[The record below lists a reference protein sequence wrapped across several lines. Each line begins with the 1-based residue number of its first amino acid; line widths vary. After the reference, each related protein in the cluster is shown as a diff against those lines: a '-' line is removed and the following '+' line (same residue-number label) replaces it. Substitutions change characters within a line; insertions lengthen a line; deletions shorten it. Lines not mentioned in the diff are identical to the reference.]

1 MNSNYLARVRARL
14 LELYYLKIY
23 RRPFWI
29 KDRMG
34 LVYKR
39 ELTDNLYDYFLHHGY
54 NEVKEQLLINQLV
67 QTGDVAVDVGAN
79 IGVYTLQLAKLVGN
93 TGSVIAIEPESNN
106 VRRLK
111 ENLRHNHLQNV
122 RVITRPAYHKLT
134 KVRFNVFSQVQYGWH
149 TLGNPQIEYAG
160 ELAKPIKC
168 ITLSTT
174 TLDSIFTGTKKIPI
188 KLVKVDVEGAEL
200 DVLLGASTL
209 LKRRQIEYILF
220 EVSQIM
226 VDGMHHTN
234 LDIIKLLDRY
244 HYSCHL
250 IKADGTIGRK
260 ITRFSKTYDNYLAKK
275 I

>member
-1 MNSNYLARVRARL
+1 MKPTFLARARAKL

-23 RRPFWI
+23 RRGFWV

-39 ELTDNLYDYFLHHGY
+39 ELTDNLYDYFLHQGY

-67 QTGDVAVDVGAN
+67 QAGDVTVDVGAN
-79 IGVYTLQLAKLVGN
+79 IGVYTLQLAKLVGK
-93 TGSVIAIEPESNN
+93 TGSVIAIEPESHN
-106 VRRLK
+106 VRRLQ
-111 ENLRHNHLQNV
+111 ENIRHNHLHNV

-134 KVRFNVFSQVQYGWH
+134 KVSFNIFSPVQYGWH

-160 ELAKPIKC
+160 ELAKPIKRV
-168 ITLSTT
+168 TLSTT
-174 TLDSIFTGTKKIPI
+174 TLNSIFAKHPNPKIRLLKI
-188 KLVKVDVEGAEL
+188 DVEGAEL

-209 LKRRQIEYILF
+209 LKHHQIDYILF

-234 LDIIKLLDRY
+234 LDIIKLLNSY

-275 I
+275 V

>member
-1 MNSNYLARVRARL
+1 MKYNFLARARARL
-14 LELYYLKIY
+14 LEFYYLRVY
-23 RRPFWI
+23 RRAFWV

-54 NEVKEQLLINQLV
+54 NEVKEQLLINRLV
-67 QTGDVAVDVGAN
+67 RAGDVVVDVGAN
-79 IGVYTLQLAKLVGN
+79 IGVYTLQLAKLVGD
-93 TGSVIAIEPESNN
+93 TGYVIAIEPESHN
-106 VRRLK
+106 VRRLR
-111 ENLRHNHLQNV
+111 ENLHHNHLQNV
-122 RVITRPAYHKLT
+122 HIIARPAYHKLT
-134 KVRFNVFSQVQYGWH
+134 KVSFNIFSQIQYGWH
-149 TLGNPQIEYAG
+149 TLGNPQIEYDG
-160 ELAKPIKC
+160 ELAKPIKRV
-168 ITLSTT
+168 TLSTT
-174 TLDSIFTGTKKIPI
+174 TLDSILVGTKNIPV
-188 KLVKVDVEGAEL
+188 KLLKVDVEGAEL

-209 LKRRQIEYILF
+209 LKHRQIEYILF

-234 LDIIKLLDRY
+234 LDIITLLKKY

-250 IKADGTIGRK
+250 IKEDGTIGRK